1 MYARVPILILVTMSF
16 FVGKKQSSIQLL
28 LYFLLKSNFT
38 FLLIPIIIVIILQDM
53 VEKTLSHKLAFPL
66 LMSPN
71 IFKYCNFHSLE

>member
-53 VEKTLSHKLAFPL
+53 VEKTLSHT
-66 LMSPN
+66 N
-71 IFKYCNFHSLE
+71 